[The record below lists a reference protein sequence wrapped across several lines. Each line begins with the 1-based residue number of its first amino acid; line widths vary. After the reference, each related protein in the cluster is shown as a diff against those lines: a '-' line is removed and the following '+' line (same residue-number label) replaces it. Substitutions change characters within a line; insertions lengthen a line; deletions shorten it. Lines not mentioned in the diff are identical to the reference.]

1 MVKSVAIYG
10 AGLMLFSFYTNFIIQ
25 GITLWKFHVR
35 KNQISAQQGAF
46 EPYGVFEISRCFVY
60 AIIFGGIFHFATLG
74 WGRTVFF
81 LWWGYP
87 LILAGMVLLSIR
99 AEDVTAIKRIP
110 RLSFYA
116 SIYNIALKDKVKQA
130 AFFTVPLAAY
140 FISTAV
146 FLSTGLWVLLKR
158 M

>member
-1 MVKSVAIYG
+1 MQKLIVALG
-10 AGLMLFSFYTNFIIQ
+10 AGIMLLSFYTNLMIQ

-35 KNQISAQQGAF
+35 RSQAPAPQGAF

-74 WGRTVFF
+74 WGWTVFF
-81 LWWGYP
+81 LWLSYP
-87 LILAGMVLLSIR
+87 LILVGMVLVSIR
-99 AEDVTAIKRIP
+99 AEDVAAIKRIP
-110 RLSFYA
+110 WLSFYA
-116 SIYNIALKDKVKQA
+116 SIYNLVLNDKFKQA

-140 FISTAV
+140 FVSTALFV
-146 FLSTGLWVLLKR
+146 SIGLWVLLEK